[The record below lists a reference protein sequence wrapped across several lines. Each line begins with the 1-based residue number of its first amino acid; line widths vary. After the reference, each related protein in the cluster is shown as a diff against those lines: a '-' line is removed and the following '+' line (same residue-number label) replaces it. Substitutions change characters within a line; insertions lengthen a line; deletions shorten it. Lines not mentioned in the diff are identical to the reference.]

1 MQLNTLNRSFMVGDF
16 LSGGFESLSGIADS
30 FGTYYVRKE
39 AYGQQAAA
47 QDAIA
52 HGLITAFGG
61 VIDAA
66 VGAAAGAVVG
76 FNRPRPGTIVGAG
89 IGLVVGYLGTVT
101 GNTFYDNSV
110 NRRNGDDMW
119 GHIKDNLW

>member
-30 FGTYYVRKE
+30 FGTYYARKE
-39 AYGQQAAA
+39 AYGQQAAT
-47 QDAIA
+47 QVAIA
-52 HGLITAFGG
+52 HGLITASGG
-61 VIDAA
+61 VIGAA
-66 VGAAAGAVVG
+66 VGAAAGAFVG
-76 FNRPRPGTIVGAG
+76 LIVPGLGTIVGAG
-89 IGLVVGYLGTVT
+89 IGLVVGYLGAVA